1 MPSIHSP
8 TRRKRHSVYGL
19 ALALAAGLFY
29 FHANLLFEMGD
40 ILPAVNAW
48 LRADYDQSTAGKAI
62 ILGAFIVLFLTHFM
76 EAAAWGLFF
85 WRTGLS
91 KTFID
96 GVYFAAASTTGVGY
110 GDLVLAPPWR
120 ILGPLSSINGI
131 LMFGCSTAFLFVV
144 LQNIWMHQ
152 I

>member
-1 MPSIHSP
+1 MNASLS
-8 TRRKRHSVYGL
+8 TDYGQSS
-19 ALALAAGLFY
+19 AA
-29 FHANLLFEMGD
+29 
-40 ILPAVNAW
+40 
-48 LRADYDQSTAGKAI
+48 KAI
-62 ILGAFIVLFLTHFM
+62 ILGSFIILFLAHFL

-85 WRTGLS
+85 WRTGLT
-91 KTFID
+91 KTFVD
-96 GVYFAAASTTGVGY
+96 GVYFATTSTTGVGY
-110 GDLVLAPPWR
+110 GDLVLASPWR

>member
-1 MPSIHSP
+1 MPTIESP

-19 ALALAAGLFY
+19 ALALAVGLFF
-29 FHANLLFEMGD
+29 FHAKLLFEMGD
-40 ILPAVNAW
+40 ILPAVSAP
-48 LRADYDQSTAGKAI
+48 LSTDYGQSTAAKAV
-62 ILGAFIVLFLTHFM
+62 ILGSFIILFLTHFM

-91 KTFID
+91 NTFID

-144 LQNIWMHQ
+144 LHSIWMHQ